1 MADGV
6 DRRPRLSVLMVT
18 YNSAEVVAASLSP
31 LPPDVEVIV
40 VDNASADDTQSVVLD
55 NRRDTKWVQTGA
67 NVGFARAVNIAA
79 ERARGELFLLLNP
92 DAVIAER
99 AVNDVL
105 AVFDEQ
111 PDVAVAAPMVVEAGG
126 QLTTMAGGFEPTI
139 WRMFTHSSGLSRLA
153 KKAPLLRGHY
163 LLRGQHERNALAD
176 LDWVSGGCLFVRRSA
191 WTELGGL
198 TERWFMYAED
208 VEFCLRI
215 RDQGHRVVVVPWAE
229 AEHAVGGSSSGTSAV
244 RTQWLENLF
253 DLYQMRYR
261 AGFIRSWAWRV
272 VVAGGYAA
280 RALVMRATIST
291 RRGPTDHQRFVAYA
305 RAIVSTKRR
314 GE

>member
-1 MADGV
+1 
-6 DRRPRLSVLMVT
+6 MVT
-18 YNSAEVVAASLSP
+18 YNSAEVVAASLNA
-31 LPPDVEVIV
+31 LPADVEVIV
-40 VDNASADDTQSVVLD
+40 VDNASADHTRSVVLD
-55 NRRDTKWVQTGA
+55 NRPDTEWVQTGA
-67 NVGFARAVNIAA
+67 NLGFAPAVNIAA
-79 ERARGELFLLLNP
+79 KRARGELFLLLNP
-92 DAVIAER
+92 DAMIAER
-99 AVNDVL
+99 AINDVL
-105 AVFDEQ
+105 AVFDKH
-111 PDVAVAAPMVVEAGG
+111 PDVAVAAPIVVEAGG
-126 QLTTMAGGFEPTI
+126 HLTTMAGGFEPTI

-153 KKAPLLRGHY
+153 KKIPLLRGHY
-163 LLRGQHERNALAD
+163 LLQGQQKREGLTD

-215 RDQGHRVVVVPWAE
+215 RDQGHRVVLAPWAE

-261 AGFIRSWAWRV
+261 AGFIRSWIWRF

-280 RALVMRATIST
+280 RALVLRVTFSARGDRAA
-291 RRGPTDHQRFVAYA
+291 HQRFASYA
-305 RAIVSTKRR
+305 RAIVSSKRR